1 MGQVDEAF
9 LRRMSRQ
16 YEFAM
21 PDGKTRKLILN
32 ILLATEKVHDDVDL
46 NVIASKTAYYSGSD
60 MKELCKYAA
69 TLPLREYVRKSALSS
84 QNVREQNVNE
94 MVILDGI
101 GKGKVT
107 PNGLFSFAAN
117 GQQVRG
123 GEKESNSSVNVMNVF
138 ENQTDDFVLR
148 PIEQSDLLTALKH
161 IKSTMKAHSDHK
173 KKYGMQNKNSLFA
186 NMGLFGGMNAAAASA
201 AASMSKQNE
210 QSKDE
215 EQNDIDAAAK
225 EKDDEDILALE

>member
-107 PNGLFSFAAN
+107 TNGLFSFAAN
-117 GQQVRG
+117 GQERG
-123 GEKESNSSVNVMNVF
+123 GEKESNGSVNVMNVF

-186 NMGLFGGMNAAAASA
+186 NMGLFGGMNAAAATA

-210 QSKDE
+210 QNQKD

-225 EKDDEDILALE
+225 DNGDDDILALE